1 MISVN
6 NFESMKKLGIP
17 FGAVENTFKHF
28 TDPGH
33 GWFRVSRQ
41 LLKRMDLLEK
51 ISSYSYQKNKW
62 VYLEEDCDA
71 TLFFNRYEELFGES
85 ARKTIR
91 VIQNISDNPSSIRNY
106 FQYGG

>member
-33 GWFRVSRQ
+33 GG
-41 LLKRMDLLEK
+41 LGCL
-51 ISSYSYQKNKW
+51 
-62 VYLEEDCDA
+62 
-71 TLFFNRYEELFGES
+71 
-85 ARKTIR
+85 
-91 VIQNISDNPSSIRNY
+91 DNY
-106 FQYGG
+106 